1 MYFML
6 TFNSKF
12 WPKKIQNIVTLAIL
26 NKNVPISYFFHGNFI
41 EVGEPA
47 RQVARMT
54 GFQVSESSSE
64 LSPREYIRNYQIGLA
79 RLIVEL

>member
-1 MYFML
+1 MDRRVERA
-6 TFNSKF
+6 
-12 WPKKIQNIVTLAIL
+12 NILHETHVKCTIL
-26 NKNVPISYFFHGNFI
+26 IICLCIVDL
-41 EVGEPA
+41 GEPA

>member
-1 MYFML
+1 MKCQGQTDL
-6 TFNSKF
+6 TVAVS
-12 WPKKIQNIVTLAIL
+12 VDL
-26 NKNVPISYFFHGNFI
+26 
-41 EVGEPA
+41 GEPA

-64 LSPREYIRNYQIGLA
+64 LSPREYIRNYQFGLA